1 MNRQFP
7 AFRGIAILLVIINH
21 SIVLSLRTA
30 SEYKLS
36 KPGIVETNI
45 LLFIKE
51 MGVIVVP
58 TFLFLAGSFMVY
70 SLSNKSILKAYKML
84 MPPLK
89 NAITPYLIWSFVFYV
104 MVYLLHGENYNI
116 FGTIKNLLVG
126 YPYNFVPILL
136 FYILLSPLILKAAEK
151 HPLFTMLIF
160 SVIQIILANI
170 TFPGIIGF
178 KFPEFMNI
186 LAPPILKIPLALW
199 AVFYPFGIVFTLHKA
214 KIQPWLKKNGWLI
227 ATAALGL
234 YLVAS
239 LQESGYLRFRAAE
252 WLLPVFVIPLYTIV
266 ERKKI
271 PFVSFL
277 EKAGKRSYGIY
288 LLNIILI
295 STFVYL
301 TANYLPW
308 LYQIFSLH
316 VLIISLL
323 TLGSSYLL
331 MNAVEK
337 RAGRNVYRIIFG

>member
-30 SEYKLS
+30 SEYRLS
-36 KPGIVETNI
+36 KPGIIETNL

-70 SLSNKSILKAYKML
+70 SLSNKPLRKAYKQL
-84 MPPLK
+84 LPPLQ
-89 NAITPYLIWSFVFYV
+89 NAITPYIIWSLVFYGL
-104 MVYLLHGENYNI
+104 VYVLRGETYTI
-116 FGTIKNLLVG
+116 FGMIKNLLVG
-126 YPYNFVPILL
+126 YPYNFVPILI

-151 HPLFTMLIF
+151 HPLFIILLFGGM
-160 SVIQIILANI
+160 QIVLANI
-170 TFPGIIGF
+170 AFPGILGV
-178 KFPEFMNI
+178 KFPEYMNI
-186 LAPPILKIPLALW
+186 LAPPVLRIPLALW
-199 AVFYPFGIVFTLHKA
+199 AVFYPFGIVFSLHRA
-214 KIQPWLKKNGWLI
+214 TIQPWLKKYGWLI
-227 ATAALGL
+227 AAVALIL
-234 YLVAS
+234 ILVAS
-239 LQESGYLRFRAAE
+239 LQETGYLRFRPAE
-252 WLLPVFVIPLYTIV
+252 WLLPVFVIPLYPIV

-277 EKAGKRSYGIY
+277 KKVGKRSYGIY

-295 STFVYL
+295 SAFVYL
-301 TANYLPW
+301 TANDLPW

-316 VLIISLL
+316 VLLIILL
-323 TLGSSYLL
+323 TFGFSNLL

-337 RAGRNVYRIIFG
+337 GAGRNIYRIMFG